1 MKIRPVSFT
10 LAALLL
16 SACILFPASHAGE
29 RRRLV
34 SLAPS
39 LTEMVFELGAG
50 DQLVGVSDH
59 CRYPPEASAIAKVG
73 SYQTPNLETLFMLR
87 PDVILA
93 LGEHAP
99 LFSRFDELGLAYS
112 VFDHRTLPG
121 LLDSLVRLGVICGTP
136 EKGIA
141 DRQLLE
147 RAFRAA
153 PNHADGPKMIFI
165 IGRDYGTGSIANAYA
180 VGKDELYDRL
190 IAAIGCRNAYTGD
203 LAYPV
208 LSGEG
213 VAALEPD
220 IIVEAVYAEM
230 GTSLP
235 PQTLRRDWNSLA
247 NLPAVQNERV
257 HYIDADYVFVPG
269 MRLILLKRDLEAIV
283 QAVAAVQAEQP

>member
-1 MKIRPVSFT
+1 MATFLTIACLMSF
-10 LAALLL
+10 
-16 SACILFPASHAGE
+16 ASLAGE
-29 RRRLV
+29 GRRLV

-59 CRYPPEASAIAKVG
+59 CRYPPEAAAIAKVG
-73 SYQTPNLETLFMLR
+73 TYQTPNLETLFILR
-87 PDVILA
+87 PDMILA
-93 LGEHAP
+93 LNEHAP
-99 LFSRFDELGLAYS
+99 LFSRFDELSLAYS
-112 VFDHRTLPG
+112 VFDHRTLTG
-121 LLDSLVRLGVICGTP
+121 LLDSLVRLGIICGTP

-147 RAFRAA
+147 QALRV
-153 PNHADGPKMIFI
+153 PPGQPDGPTLLFI

-180 VGKDELYDRL
+180 VGRDQLYDSL
-190 IAAIGCRNAYTGD
+190 ITAIGCRNAYTGD

-213 VAALEPD
+213 VASLEPD
-220 IIVEAVYAEM
+220 IIIEAIYAEM

-235 PQTLRRDWNSLA
+235 PETLRRDWNSLA

-257 HYIDADYVFVPG
+257 HYIDSDYVFVPG
-269 MRLILLKRDLEAIV
+269 MRLILLKGDLEAIV
-283 QAVAAVQAEQP
+283 QGVPAAPAEQP